1 MIIQKQV
8 VYFVEF
14 LDVFKKKNK
23 KKIYWLVMLIESHM
37 KMFMV
42 KDLMIKNLIK
52 KKIFSLF
59 ITMENLKFWKW
70 KVFSFLKKDEEEKLD
85 DTVHESSETQ
95 TEEVMNLDNQ
105 APESE
110 ESLPQSNEQS
120 ESVETAEPVDNST
133 LLSGSVNTDNQEM

>member
-1 MIIQKQV
+1 
-8 VYFVEF
+8 
-14 LDVFKKKNK
+14 
-23 KKIYWLVMLIESHM
+23 
-37 KMFMV
+37 
-42 KDLMIKNLIK
+42 
-52 KKIFSLF
+52 
-59 ITMENLKFWKW
+59 MENLKFWKW